1 MKRAAWLVI
10 PWLLFIAA
18 ALGWVSYWFYLAGQI
33 ETRLAAWAEGERERG
48 AQVSYEAPK
57 RHGFPT
63 LMRLELAE
71 VSYAPAETPWR
82 ATTARID
89 INVNV
94 LNPHHLIA
102 EAKAPIALS
111 RSDGSVTNIEADA
124 LLASVR
130 MNGDALAQAG
140 IEADNLRLDD
150 PAKEGVFTAVKLV
163 ANVRPDARAAG
174 EYQLALEVTGMHLP
188 RPVRSFEQFGLD
200 LPRFNAAIVAEHGAE
215 LLNNTEGDPLE
226 PWREAGGRLRFEALA
241 LHWGPLEVTGTGQGG
256 LDDQRRLQGALN
268 LPIERPAPIFRA
280 LAEAPG
286 LDQSTKQALTL
297 LAMGY
302 TVSGDDI
309 TLDVE
314 ANNGVMRLEGLS
326 VRTLPPVY

>member
-18 ALGWVSYWFYLAGQI
+18 ALGWVGYWFYVAGQI
-33 ETRLAAWAEGERERG
+33 ETRLADWAQAERERG
-48 AQVSYEAPK
+48 AQVSYAAPK
-57 RHGFPT
+57 RHGFPA
-63 LMRLELAE
+63 LMRLELND
-71 VSYAPAETPWR
+71 VSYAPADEPWR

-94 LNPHHLIA
+94 LNPYHLIA

-111 RSDGSVTNIEADA
+111 RSNGAVTNIEADA
-124 LLASVR
+124 LLASIR

-150 PAKEGVFTAVKLV
+150 PAKEGVFSATKLV
-163 ANVRPDARAAG
+163 ANVRPDPRAAG
-174 EYQLALEVTGMHLP
+174 EYQLALEITGMHLP
-188 RPVRSFEQFGLD
+188 RAVRSFEQFGLD
-200 LPRFNAAIVAEHGAE
+200 VPRMSAAIVAEQGAA

-226 PWREAGGRLRFEALA
+226 PWREAGGRLRFEALT

-256 LDDQRRLQGALN
+256 LDNERRLQGALT

-280 LAEAPG
+280 FAEAP
-286 LDQSTKQALTL
+286 DVDDSTRQALTL

-309 TLDVE
+309 TLDLE